1 MCSIH
6 LFLPQKAD
14 LVKLFMKIL
23 QYHLEGRNM
32 SKLYVEIVGSDLSM
46 IVNNE
51 CDLDIWLS
59 TQQYNNL

>member
-14 LVKLFMKIL
+14 LVKLFMKRL
-23 QYHLEGRNM
+23 QYHLEGKNM
-32 SKLYVEIVGSDLSM
+32 SKLYVQIVGSDLSM

-51 CDLDIWLS
+51 CDLDI
-59 TQQYNNL
+59 